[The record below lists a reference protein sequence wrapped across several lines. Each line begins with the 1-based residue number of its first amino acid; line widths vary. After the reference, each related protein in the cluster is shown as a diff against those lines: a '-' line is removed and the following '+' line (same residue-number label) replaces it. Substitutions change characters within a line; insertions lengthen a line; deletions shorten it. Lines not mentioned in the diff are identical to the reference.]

1 LGHTHTD
8 TNLENDNVIKR
19 RSLEHNV
26 SGVVG
31 NRHEFIGIS
40 NNTIAGKARADKGAE
55 RLTGG
60 SKTRSV
66 EKNPSRGENAHP
78 KQVGVSGADAR
89 RDAVPQQGN
98 PRQNG
103 TAPSDMV
110 ARQRDGEGSVSA
122 TGRMG
127 SPPTPPPET
136 HAANG
141 VRYVPLVTA
150 IVKGMVP
157 TGTDRPRPYLSRAK
171 RLLAKDVMS
180 TQ

>member
-1 LGHTHTD
+1 
-8 TNLENDNVIKR
+8 
-19 RSLEHNV
+19 
-26 SGVVG
+26 
-31 NRHEFIGIS
+31 
-40 NNTIAGKARADKGAE
+40 
-55 RLTGG
+55 
-60 SKTRSV
+60 
-66 EKNPSRGENAHP
+66 
-78 KQVGVSGADAR
+78 
-89 RDAVPQQGN
+89 
-98 PRQNG
+98 
-103 TAPSDMV
+103 
-110 ARQRDGEGSVSA
+110 
-122 TGRMG
+122 MG